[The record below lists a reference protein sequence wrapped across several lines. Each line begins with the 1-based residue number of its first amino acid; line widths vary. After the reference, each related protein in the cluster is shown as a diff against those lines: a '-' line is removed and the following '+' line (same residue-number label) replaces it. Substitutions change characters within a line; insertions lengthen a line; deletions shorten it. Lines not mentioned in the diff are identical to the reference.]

1 MKRALLLL
9 VPALHALCLG
19 CSLTQQAQTV
29 VRRAPLEKQA
39 HEYRTPTDY
48 KPRVSGY
55 DGAGREIT
63 YDHKPRVELL
73 DGRSGRY
80 AFKWIGFDGE
90 EKTATFTRADAVDVV
105 VSASVTE
112 GPAGGYAYTYEVRN
126 LPSSGTYLKRFIVQ
140 NFAPEVEPDIGGQLL
155 PGRMNKQIQA
165 YGEGNWINFAE
176 VSADIQI
183 DPGQTVTARLSS
195 AAPPGLV
202 RCRASAETVVEGADE
217 EMPHELEEML
227 GGYNEYPSGYTV
239 GPDERLKGLSAAERA
254 KYLLETLPLLH
265 KIGWMTD
272 GALRSYEQHLKQ
284 GGLEEIYRR
293 AGRDLQAEQITT
305 EVFALVRESR

>member
-1 MKRALLLL
+1 MKRALLML
-9 VPALHALCLG
+9 VPAIHVLCLA
-19 CSLTQQAQTV
+19 CTLSQQAQTV

-39 HEYRTPTDY
+39 HEYKSPTDY

-55 DGAGREIT
+55 DETGHEIT

-90 EKTATFTRADAVDVV
+90 EKTATFTRADAIDVA
-105 VSASVTE
+105 VSASITE
-112 GPAGGYAYTYEVRN
+112 NPAGEYVYTYEVRN

-140 NFAPEVEPDIGGQLL
+140 NFAPEVEPDISGQLL
-155 PGRMNKQIQA
+155 PGRMNKQIRD

-183 DPGQTVTARLSS
+183 DPGQTVTARLTS
-195 AAPPGLV
+195 AAPPGLI

-217 EMPHELEEML
+217 EIPHEMEAML
-227 GGYNEYPSGYTV
+227 GGYNEYLSGYTI
-239 GPDERLKGLSAAERA
+239 GPDERLKRLSAAERA

-265 KIGWMTD
+265 KLGWITD
-272 GALRSYEQHLKQ
+272 GASRSYEQHLKQ
-284 GGLEEIYRR
+284 GGVEEIYSR
-293 AGRDLQAEQITT
+293 AGRDLQAEQITA
-305 EVFALVRESR
+305 EVFALVRALR